1 MTFYILTASLKLE
14 DTSWERLIHPPC
26 SKNGDPQQFVQG
38 HEHLHSVWSTSPLKK
53 KNKNQNVFL
62 CSDGISRCKPFLS
75 CPVRGHCCEGSG
87 SLFFILSSEVY
98 ICTLVRSAPL
108 LIIFSRLNSPWSLSL
123 PPSSTLLVILVALSW
138 TRSSKSMSL
147 YARKSHS
154 RFVSPVLNKE
164 RFISLSLWMML
175 FLMQPRTP
183 LSHPCCDGVLLAYGQ
198 HVVHQDPEV
207 LPLRAAFL
215 GSL

>member
-1 MTFYILTASLKLE
+1 
-14 DTSWERLIHPPC
+14 
-26 SKNGDPQQFVQG
+26 
-38 HEHLHSVWSTSPLKK
+38 
-53 KNKNQNVFL
+53 
-62 CSDGISRCKPFLS
+62 
-75 CPVRGHCCEGSG
+75 
-87 SLFFILSSEVY
+87 
-98 ICTLVRSAPL
+98 
-108 LIIFSRLNSPWSLSL
+108 
-123 PPSSTLLVILVALSW
+123 
-138 TRSSKSMSL
+138 MSL

-175 FLMQPRTP
+175 LLMQPRTP

-198 HVVHQDPEV
+198 DVVHQDPKV